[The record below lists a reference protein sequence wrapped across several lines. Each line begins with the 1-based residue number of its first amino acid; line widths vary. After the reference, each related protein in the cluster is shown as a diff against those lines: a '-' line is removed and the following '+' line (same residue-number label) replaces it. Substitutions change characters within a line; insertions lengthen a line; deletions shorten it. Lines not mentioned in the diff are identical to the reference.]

1 MVVTVA
7 GGRPI
12 GAGGDTLTEAAAAA
26 EAAGVELLRAWF
38 TSDDENALFVGADYS
53 VDLAHP
59 EVRAAILARLA
70 EAAWP

>member
-1 MVVTVA
+1 MTVA

-12 GAGGDTLTEAAAAA
+12 GAGGDTLTEAAAALA

-70 EAAWP
+70 EAARP